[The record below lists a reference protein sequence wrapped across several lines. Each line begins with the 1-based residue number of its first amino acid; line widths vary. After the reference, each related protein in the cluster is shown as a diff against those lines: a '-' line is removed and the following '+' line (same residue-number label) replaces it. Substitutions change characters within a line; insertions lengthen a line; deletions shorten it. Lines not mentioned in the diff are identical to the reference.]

1 MAPTPDLP
9 RGEVLKLGPPLRGEL
24 TITVDPERSGSP
36 FAMGTLTLPPGVDI
50 PLHRYLSWDEALF
63 VHRGQGRAVL
73 DGTALVILPGMTLR
87 LPRQSTLSVR
97 NTGTG
102 FLELTWVAAPPG
114 IEAFFRELSTLGGSG
129 DASALVELGRRHGV
143 EFPAPGPLSGSPSR
157 TARPPR
163 SGGGRQR
170 RHRRRGGRGRGRGAA
185 QGSTP
190 RVPPAP
196 RVSSAPR
203 VPPPPRVQPAPPTT
217 QPAAAPQAPSHKPS
231 GESSAHVKEVFMSGR
246 WVRVAGEGPVI
257 APGRQRSGRGP
268 RRRGRQVR

>member
-9 RGEVLKLGPPLRGEL
+9 RGEVLKLAPPLRGEL

-63 VHRGQGRAVL
+63 VHKGQGRAVL

-114 IEAFFRELSTLGGSG
+114 IEAFFRELSKLGGSG

-143 EFPAPGPLSGSPSR
+143 EFPAPGPLSGSP
-157 TARPPR
+157 PPSR
-163 SGGGRQR
+163 SGDGRQR
-170 RHRRRGGRGRGRGAA
+170 RRHRRGGRGRGRGAA
-185 QGSTP
+185 QGSVP

-203 VPPPPRVQPAPPTT
+203 VQPAPRVPPPPRVQPVPPTT
-217 QPAAAPQAPSHKPS
+217 QPAAAPQAPSHKPP
-231 GESSAHVKEVFMSGR
+231 GERSAHVKEVFMSGR
-246 WVRVAGEGPVI
+246 WVRVSGEGPVV
-257 APGRQRSGRGP
+257 APGRQHHGRRRPP
-268 RRRGRQVR
+268 RRTS